1 VRAKFLSPALQE
13 QVMKITKLSEHAG
26 VAVEG
31 IDLSAPR
38 TAAED
43 RRLADLYNT
52 HGLVVFK
59 GQKLTKR
66 QLVDACAP
74 FGGAMID
81 VPAISPDPECPG
93 ITVISTRRADGK
105 VEAQDP
111 EKLVGD
117 LEWHADQ
124 CYVPV
129 PNRGKFLYAVEVP
142 EEGGMTGFIDNQETY
157 QALPEAMKRRIEGLH
172 VIQDWDQAERYLAR
186 NRAYRIDGETMM
198 RAKQF
203 PEVVYPLVYPHP
215 ITGAAV
221 LNMVPL
227 FAAGI
232 VEAPGAEGE
241 ALLQELIEHVKQER
255 FQYWHRYDLGDCLI
269 WDNWRS
275 VHAASG
281 TPGRYI
287 RTLWSVVING
297 GPAIGR
303 YLAEAA

>member
-1 VRAKFLSPALQE
+1 
-13 QVMKITKLSEHAG
+13 MKIDKLSETGG
-26 VAVEG
+26 VSVEG

-38 TAAED
+38 TPAED
-43 RRLADLYNT
+43 RALAALYDT
-52 HGLVVFK
+52 HGLVVFRD
-59 GQKLTKR
+59 QELSKR
-66 QLVDACAP
+66 QLVDAAAP

-81 VPAISPDPECPG
+81 VPAIAPDPECPG
-93 ITVISTRRADGK
+93 ITVISTRRSDGT
-105 VEAQDP
+105 VVPEDA
-111 EKLVGD
+111 EKLIGD

-129 PNRGKFLYAVEVP
+129 PNRGKFLYAIEVP
-142 EEGGMTGFIDNQETY
+142 EEGGMTGFIDNQATY
-157 QALPEAMKRRIEGLH
+157 AALPEATKRRLEGLH

-186 NRAYRIDGETMM
+186 NRAYRIDGEAMM

-215 ITGAAV
+215 ITRTKV
-221 LNMVPL
+221 LNVVPL
-227 FAAGI
+227 FAAG
-232 VEAPGAEGE
+232 VLEMPGDEGR
-241 ALLQELIEHVKQER
+241 ALLDELIDHIKQER
-255 FQYWHRYDLGDCLI
+255 FQYWHRYRVGDCLI

-281 TPGRYI
+281 TPGRYV

-303 YLAEAA
+303 YLAKAA